1 MTDTWPLLPSI
12 LVLVGAVGVLIFA
25 GTKLAYTAD
34 DIAERTGLGKAT
46 AGALLLGAVTS
57 LSGIVTTIT
66 GSVSGN
72 ADFALANPIG
82 GVAIQSVWIAIA
94 DLVYRRANLEHAAAS
109 LSNLL
114 QSLVLVGLL
123 ALPVVAY
130 ATPDLVIGWVHPVTL
145 LIPLFYVY
153 GLRLVRVVENS
164 PQWRPRRTAQ
174 TASDESEDVS
184 KAPMHRLWLAFGAMA
199 VLVGVTGWAIG
210 RAGLSVVDATG
221 IPAGVG
227 GFTITTIIS
236 SLPELIT
243 LLAAVRMGQ
252 ITLGVGNIIGGN
264 VFDTLMIAVAD
275 AFYVGG
281 SVYAGA
287 GSQSLVLIGGTTLIA
302 AVLAAGLVVR
312 EERGIG
318 FEGVAIP
325 GIYVGTVALAVVA
338 SA

>member
-1 MTDTWPLLPSI
+1 MTETWPLLTSVV
-12 LVLVGAVGVLIFA
+12 VLVGAVGVLIFA

-66 GSVSGN
+66 GAVSGS
-72 ADFALANPIG
+72 ADFALANPLG

-114 QSLVLVGLL
+114 QSLVLVSLL
-123 ALPVVAY
+123 ALPVIAY
-130 ATPDLVIGWVHPVTL
+130 ATPHLTFGWIHPVTL
-145 LIPLFYVY
+145 AIPLLYVY
-153 GLRLVRVVENS
+153 GLRLVRVVEKQ
-164 PQWRPRRTAQ
+164 PQWRPRRTAK

-184 KAPMHRLWLAFGAMA
+184 DAPMHRLWLAFGALA

-210 RAGLSVVDATG
+210 RAGLGLVDATG

-227 GFTITTIIS
+227 GFTVTTIIS

-243 LLAAVRMGQ
+243 LIAAVRMGQ
-252 ITLGVGNIIGGN
+252 ISLGVGNIIGGN

-275 AFYVGG
+275 AFFLEG

-287 GSQSLVLIGGTTLIA
+287 GPQALVLIGGTTLIA

-325 GIYVGTVALAVVA
+325 SIYVGTVALAVVA
-338 SA
+338 S